1 MRIPHPTVGLLAG
14 VLVAALPCA
23 AQNALPT
30 VTGKQVA
37 ARRDAPSVSQTTTAR
52 SAYVVH
58 CAGCHGID
66 GAGTRLG
73 NVPDMRA
80 LGRFLQVPGGR
91 EFVVKVP
98 GVMGSGLDDAQV
110 ADVTNWVLGTLAAA
124 SLPSDFRPY
133 GADEVRQARSTPLV
147 DVAAERAKLVAAARE
162 RGLTLAE

>member
-1 MRIPHPTVGLLAG
+1 MRACFLAL
-14 VLVAALPCA
+14 VLAACAAPCA
-23 AQNALPT
+23 AQVARAT

-37 ARRDAPSVSQTTTAR
+37 ARAEAPSVATTTSPRA
-52 SAYVVH
+52 AYVVH

-98 GVMGSGLDDAQV
+98 GVMGSGLDNMQV
-110 ADVTNWVLGTLAAA
+110 AEVTNWVLATLATA
-124 SLPSDFRPY
+124 SLPGDFLPY
-133 GADEVRQARSTPLV
+133 SVDEVKQARATPLV
-147 DVAAERAKLVAAARE
+147 DVAAVRARLVATARE
-162 RGLTLAE
+162 RGIALAE